1 MGIFD
6 FSDFL
11 LLMTLSCTNQGDISS
26 MFPLV
31 FLFVSL
37 LVEFLIFFAVFP
49 LFVFLCWCWLL
60 LITLER
66 LPLVLPRDSVWLV
79 ELSLLFVFLFE
90 LEVVLVRLEPRIIL
104 LIKTGKWQAD
114 RTYSILAACWRR
126 IAAQPPSSPH
136 WTATWW
142 RAGFVRR
149 KFPANKLSVINPVW
163 RKLSAR
169 HSLERLIKGGWWYHH
184 ARSLNFTYYF
194 IEGGGAGVS
203 FRG

>member
-11 LLMTLSCTNQGDISS
+11 LLMTLSCTSQGDISS

-37 LVEFLIFFAVFP
+37 VVEFLIFFAVFP
-49 LFVFLCWCWLL
+49 LFVFLCWSWLL

-66 LPLVLPRDSVWLV
+66 LPLLPRDSVWLV

-90 LEVVLVRLEPRIIL
+90 LELVLARLEPRITPDKNWEI
-104 LIKTGKWQAD
+104 IAPDK
-114 RTYSILAACWRR
+114 TYSRLAVCWRR
-126 IAAQPPSSPH
+126 TAVQPPSSPH

-142 RAGFVRR
+142 RAGWLRR
-149 KFPANKLSVINPVW
+149 KFPANKLCYQQVW
-163 RKLSAR
+163 RKLSVR
-169 HSLERLIKGGWWYHH
+169 H
-184 ARSLNFTYYF
+184 RSWLL
-194 IEGGGAGVS
+194 
-203 FRG
+203 RD